1 MGMLRAVLRLCSLA
15 LVLALALATLRA
27 EEAALADAVGLT
39 GAAMWLD
46 FKSPGLVLAVV
57 RGPDAVVLGF
67 GETAQGSKVE
77 PNGRTMVRIGSVS
90 KAFAGQLLASLVADG
105 TVRLAD
111 PAAKFLPGVALPEA
125 GGRAMTLLDLVTHSA
140 GLPREIPGEVVP
152 GGNPF
157 DRFSWANFRIYLAS
171 AKLAYVPGRAAAYS
185 NVGYGVLGEALV
197 GAGGKSYADLLRE
210 RVTGPLVMKDTVLR
224 IDEGQ
229 RARLMVGHDFDG
241 SPMPPYE
248 VPDAMA
254 ASGGLYST
262 ADDMVRFM
270 RWHLDRGAPAGD
282 GVRVLNHA
290 LYVQRDGLDMAAAF
304 DEAGTMD
311 ALGLAWIGMMP
322 QGPRPFV
329 LQKTGGL
336 QGLMSYVALAPNRG
350 AGVFVAVNRISFGGF
365 SALAAAA
372 NGILAQI
379 ATR

>member
-1 MGMLRAVLRLCSLA
+1 MSMLRAMLRAWWLA
-15 LVLALALATLRA
+15 LVLALAPATLRA

-140 GLPREIPGEVVP
+140 GLPREIPGEAVP

-157 DRFSWANFRIYLAS
+157 DRFSWANFRTYLAS

-185 NVGYGVLGEALV
+185 NVGFGVLGEALV
-197 GAGGKSYADLLRE
+197 GAGGKSYADLLWE
-210 RVTGPLVMKDTVLR
+210 RVTGPLGMKDTVLR

-241 SPMPPYE
+241 SPMRPYE

-336 QGLMSYVALAPNRG
+336 QGLMSYVALAPGRG
-350 AGVFVAVNRISFGGF
+350 AGVFVAVNRFSFGGF

-372 NGILAQI
+372 NGMLAQI